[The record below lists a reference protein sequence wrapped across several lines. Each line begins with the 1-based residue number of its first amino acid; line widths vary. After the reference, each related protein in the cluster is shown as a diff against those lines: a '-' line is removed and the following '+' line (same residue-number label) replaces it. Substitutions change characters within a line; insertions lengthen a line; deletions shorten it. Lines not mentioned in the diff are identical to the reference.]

1 LALWQ
6 ELGDPQGR
14 VGPLNRLGEVARY
27 QGDYAR
33 AKALYEQSLAL
44 WQELGYKGGIAE
56 ALTNLGATAANQG
69 DYARAKALCEQ
80 SLALWQELG
89 DKSGIAETITHLGR
103 IALFEGNSGR
113 ARALLEE
120 SLAQF
125 RKLEEKRGIA
135 ECIEGLAWTACSQG
149 QATDDAPRFARA
161 ARLLG
166 AALALRESTGNPMP
180 PAYRTAN
187 DRTTAAIRA
196 QLDEATFS
204 AAWESGRALTLE
216 QAIAETLNC

>member
-1 LALWQ
+1 
-6 ELGDPQGR
+6 
-14 VGPLNRLGEVARY
+14 VARY

-33 AKALYEQSLAL
+33 AIALYEQSLAL
-44 WQELGYKGGIAE
+44 WQVLGYKGGIAE

-89 DKSGIAETITHLGR
+89 DKTGIAETITHLGR

-113 ARALLEE
+113 ARALLAE

-161 ARLLG
+161 ARLLA
-166 AALALRESTGNPMP
+166 AALALRESTSNPMP
-180 PAYRTAN
+180 PAYRAAN
-187 DRTTAAIRA
+187 DRTIAGIRA
-196 QLDEATFS
+196 QLDGDAFA
-204 AAWESGRALTLE
+204 AAWAEGQAMTLDDAVAYALATTESSTAG
-216 QAIAETLNC
+216 